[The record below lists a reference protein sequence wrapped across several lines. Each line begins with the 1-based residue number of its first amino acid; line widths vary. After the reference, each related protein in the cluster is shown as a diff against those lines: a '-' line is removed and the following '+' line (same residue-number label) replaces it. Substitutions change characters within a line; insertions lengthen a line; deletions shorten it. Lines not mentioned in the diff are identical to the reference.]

1 MNIEVIN
8 QQGAKVSEIM
18 LEPAVFELKP
28 NQALVHTALT
38 FHLNSLRQGTHSAKT
53 RTEVSGGGHKP
64 WKQKGTGR
72 ARAGSS
78 RSPLWRHGGVIF
90 PPKPRDHSIELP
102 KKMRKK
108 ALANVISDKA
118 REGRLKVVS
127 ELALANPKTKEFLV
141 ILKALK
147 LDGQKVVMAVGQFD
161 SKLDRASRNIVGFK
175 MVEAKNLNVFD
186 ILNADWLVLTGSA
199 VNKLQE
205 GLV

>member
-8 QQGAKVSEIM
+8 QQGSKVSELK
-18 LEPAVFELKP
+18 LEPKVFELKP

-38 FHLNSLRQGTHSAKT
+38 FYLNSLRQGNHSAKT

-90 PPKPRDHSIELP
+90 PPKPRDHSIDLP

-118 REGRLKVVS
+118 RENRLKVIA
-127 ELALANPKTKEFLV
+127 ELDLANPRTKEFV
-141 ILKALK
+141 NILKALK
-147 LDGQKVVMAVGQFD
+147 LEGQKVIMAVAEFD
-161 SKLDRASRNIVGFK
+161 AKLDRASRNIEGFK
-175 MVEAKNLNVFD
+175 MVKAQDLNVFD
-186 ILNADWLVLTGSA
+186 ILNADWLVLTQSA
-199 VNKLQE
+199 VKKLQE